1 MGYIGVTATHISR
14 EVSGR
19 SKFGFDGSHNDL
31 TDLVVPHVVPVLVSA
46 ASCSSSACESMSTSQ
61 HTEEAGACKSV
72 SASHHPGGGGGGKAG
87 ACESMSASH
96 HPGGRS
102 CCPSTNDGAL

>member
-14 EVSGR
+14 QVSGR

-31 TDLVVPHVVPVLVSA
+31 TNLVAPHVVPALVPA

-61 HTEEAGACKSV
+61 HTEG
-72 SASHHPGGGGGGKAG
+72 AG

-96 HPGGRS
+96 HMGGRS
-102 CCPSTNDGAL
+102 CCTSTSDGAL